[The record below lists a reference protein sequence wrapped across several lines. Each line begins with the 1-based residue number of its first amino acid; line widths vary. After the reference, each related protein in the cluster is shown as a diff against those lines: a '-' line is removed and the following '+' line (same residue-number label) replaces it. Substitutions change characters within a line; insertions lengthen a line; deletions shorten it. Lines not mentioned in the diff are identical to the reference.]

1 MTTITV
7 VVGVVLMAV
16 MVAHMAVTPTV
27 AATVLH
33 MAAATVLHMA
43 VATVLHMAVAMLL
56 MVVAML
62 HTVAVTHQL
71 RLLRQ
76 QLQQHPL
83 KATKFN

>member
-1 MTTITV
+1 MMTTITV
-7 VVGVVLMAV
+7 VVGVVLMAATV
-16 MVAHMAVTPTV
+16 VHMVVTPTV

-33 MAAATVLHMA
+33 MA
-43 VATVLHMAVAMLL
+43 VAMLL
-56 MVVAML
+56 MAVVML

-71 RLLRQ
+71 HLLRQ